1 MKSTKYY
8 QKHSVLRIFLSY
20 FKAHRGLFALD
31 MVCALLVSV
40 IDVAFPLVTR
50 RVLYDLLPNELY
62 RAFFIVVAVL
72 VAAFVLR
79 GVLYY
84 IVTYWGHLFGVRVE
98 ADIRA
103 DLFHQMQRLG
113 FDFYDSSRTGQLMSR
128 LTSDLFDV
136 TELAH
141 HGPENLLISLVTI
154 GGALVA
160 MFIIAWQLALVVA
173 IVLPVFLLVLM
184 HERGRMMRASAEV
197 KTQTAEI
204 NAGIESSLSGIRT
217 ARAFANEH
225 LESEK
230 FSEGNRKYVR
240 AKGQYYVAMGR
251 FMTAMECLAS
261 VLMVAVIGAGGYFIM
276 RGKMD
281 LVDLI
286 TFNLF
291 ITAFINPVRK
301 LATLSELM
309 AAGFAGLRRFVD
321 VMRMEPSIRDKPDAK
336 RLQDVRGEIEARGV
350 SFAYHPDEPVLRD
363 LSFRAA
369 PGEHIGIA
377 GLSGG
382 GKSTLCQLILRFYD
396 VDDGAIL
403 VDGLDVR
410 DVTQESLHRAVGIV
424 QQDVFL
430 FASTVGDN
438 IRYGRPDATDEE
450 VMEAA
455 KRAEI
460 YDDITQMPQ
469 GFDTYVGERGVRL
482 SGGQK
487 QRLSIARVFLKNPP
501 ILILDEATSA
511 LDNTTE
517 ILIQQSLD
525 ELCRGRTTL
534 VVAHRLSTI
543 KNADEI
549 AVISGG
555 KIVEQGT
562 HEELIEQGG
571 LYAELYSLQFRAN
584 TGEKYVA
591 PEGLS
596 A

>member
-1 MKSTKYY
+1 MKSTNYY
-8 QKHSVLRIFLSY
+8 QEHSVLRIFLSY

-31 MVCALLVSV
+31 MVCALLVSA
-40 IDVAFPLVTR
+40 IDLAFPLVSRT
-50 RVLYDLLPNELY
+50 VLNNLLPNQRY
-62 RAFFIVVAVL
+62 RAFFLVVAVM

-79 GVLYY
+79 AVLYY

-98 ADIRA
+98 ADIRS

-154 GGALVA
+154 GGALIA
-160 MFIIAWQLALVVA
+160 MFLIAWQLALVVA
-173 IVLPVFLLVLM
+173 IVLPVFLFVLM

-230 FSEGNRKYVR
+230 FNEGNRKYVR
-240 AKGQYYVAMGR
+240 ARGHYYVAMGR

-321 VMRMEPSIRDKPDAK
+321 VMRMEPSICDKPDAK
-336 RLQDVRGEIEARGV
+336 TLAHVRGEIEARDV
-350 SFAYHPDEPVLRD
+350 SFAYQADEPVLQN
-363 LSFRAA
+363 LSFRAR

-396 VDDGAIL
+396 VDSGAIL
-403 VDGLDVR
+403 IDGLDVR
-410 DVTQESLHRAVGIV
+410 DVTQDSLHRAVGIV

-430 FASTVGDN
+430 FASTIGDN
-438 IRYGRPDATDEE
+438 IRYGRPDATDDE
-450 VMEAA
+450 VMQAA
-455 KRAEI
+455 KQAEI
-460 YDDITQMPQ
+460 FDDIVQMPQ

-487 QRLSIARVFLKNPP
+487 QRIAIARMFLKDPAV
-501 ILILDEATSA
+501 LILDEATSA
-511 LDNTTE
+511 LDTITE
-517 ILIQQSLD
+517 AKVQAAFRALS
-525 ELCRGRTTL
+525 EGRTTL
-534 VVAHRLSTI
+534 TIAHRLSTI
-543 KNADEI
+543 RDCDRIIVIQAGRI
-549 AVISGG
+549 A
-555 KIVEQGT
+555 EQGSHADLLERGGVYADLYRMQEGGT
-562 HEELIEQGG
+562 EE
-571 LYAELYSLQFRAN
+571 
-584 TGEKYVA
+584 K
-591 PEGLS
+591 
-596 A
+596 

>member
-1 MKSTKYY
+1 MKPTEFF

-20 FKAHRGLFALD
+20 FKAHRELFALD
-31 MVCALLVSV
+31 MACALLVSV
-40 IDVAFPLVTR
+40 IDLAFPLVSR
-50 RVLYDLLPNELY
+50 SVLNNLLPTQRY
-62 RAFFIVVAVL
+62 GAFFTVVAVL
-72 VAAFVLR
+72 IGAFLLRAALFYV
-79 GVLYY
+79 
-84 IVTYWGHLFGVRVE
+84 VTYWGHLFGVRVE

-113 FDFYDSSRTGQLMSR
+113 FDFYDASRTGQLMSR

-154 GGALVA
+154 GGALIA
-160 MFIIAWQLALVVA
+160 MFCISWQLALVVA
-173 IVLPVFLLVLM
+173 IVLPVFLLILM
-184 HERGRMMRASAEV
+184 HERSRMMRASAEV
-197 KTQTAEI
+197 KAQTAEI
-204 NAGIESSLSGIRT
+204 NAGLESSLSGIRT

-230 FSEGNRKYVR
+230 FSEGNRRYVR
-240 AKGQYYVAMGR
+240 ARGQFYVAMGR
-251 FMTAMECLAS
+251 FMTAMEALVS
-261 VLMVAVIGAGGYFIM
+261 VLGVAVIGAGGYFIM

-301 LATLSELM
+301 LATLSELLS
-309 AAGFAGLRRFVD
+309 AGFAGLRRFVD
-321 VMRMEPSIRDKPDAK
+321 VMRMEPSILDKPGAK
-336 RLQDVRGEIEARGV
+336 QLRDVRGEIEARDV
-350 SFAYHPDEPVLRD
+350 SFAYRQDEPVLQH
-363 LSFRAA
+363 LSFRAS

-396 VDDGAIL
+396 VSSGAIL
-403 VDGLDVR
+403 VDGQDVR
-410 DVTQESLHRAVGIV
+410 DVTQDSLRRAVGIV

-460 YDDITQMPQ
+460 YDDIVQMPQ

-487 QRLSIARVFLKNPP
+487 QRIAIARMFLKDPAV
-501 ILILDEATSA
+501 LILDEATS
-511 LDNTTE
+511 
-517 ILIQQSLD
+517 SLD
-525 ELCRGRTTL
+525 TITEARVQAAFRALSKGRTTL
-534 VVAHRLSTI
+534 TIAHRLSTI
-543 KNADEI
+543 RDCDRIIVIQEGRIAETGSHDELLRK
-549 AVISGG
+549 GG
-555 KIVEQGT
+555 V
-562 HEELIEQGG
+562 
-571 LYAELYSLQFRAN
+571 YAELHRMQE
-584 TGEKYVA
+584 GE
-591 PEGLS
+591 
-596 A
+596 

>member
-1 MKSTKYY
+1 MKSTKFY
-8 QKHSVLRIFLSY
+8 QEHSVLRIFLSY

-31 MVCALLVSV
+31 MACALLVSA

-50 RVLYDLLPNELY
+50 RVLYDLLPNGLY
-62 RAFFIVVAVL
+62 RAFFIVLAVL

-79 GVLYY
+79 AGLYY

-98 ADIRA
+98 ADIRG

-128 LTSDLFDV
+128 LTTDLFDV

-141 HGPENLLISLVTI
+141 HGPENLLISFVTI
-154 GGALVA
+154 GGALIA
-160 MFIIAWQLALVVA
+160 MFCICWQLALVVA
-173 IVLPVFLLVLM
+173 IVLPLFLGILM
-184 HERGRMMRASAEV
+184 HERGRMMRVSAEV
-197 KTQTAEI
+197 KARTAEI
-204 NAGIESSLSGIRT
+204 NEGIESSLSGIRT

-230 FSEGNRKYVR
+230 FTAGNRKYVQAR
-240 AKGQYYVAMGR
+240 GQFYVAMGR

-261 VLMVAVIGAGGYFIM
+261 VLMVAVIGAGGFLIM
-276 RGKMD
+276 RGKLD
-281 LVDLI
+281 LVDLL

-301 LATLSELM
+301 LATLSELF
-309 AAGFAGLRRFVD
+309 AAGFAGLKRFAE
-321 VMRMEPSIRDKPDAK
+321 VMRMEPSIRDKEDAAA
-336 RLQDVRGEIEARGV
+336 LENVRGEIEARDV
-350 SFAYHPDEPVLRD
+350 CFSYHPDEPVLRD

-369 PGEHIGIA
+369 PGEHIGIV

-396 VDDGAIL
+396 VDSGAIL
-403 VDGLDVR
+403 VDGRDVR
-410 DVTQESLHRAVGIV
+410 DVTQDSLHRAVGIV

-438 IRYGRPDATDEE
+438 IRYGRPDATDAE

-460 YDDITQMPQ
+460 FDDIAQMPQ

-487 QRLSIARVFLKNPP
+487 QRIAIARMFLKDPAV
-501 ILILDEATSA
+501 LILDEATSA
-511 LDNTTE
+511 LDSITE
-517 ILIQQSLD
+517 AKVQAAFRALSK
-525 ELCRGRTTL
+525 GRTTL
-534 VVAHRLSTI
+534 TIAHRLSTI
-543 KNADEI
+543 RDCDRIIVIQDGRI
-549 AVISGG
+549 A
-555 KIVEQGT
+555 EQGS
-562 HEELIEQGG
+562 HAALLEQGG
-571 LYAELYSLQFRAN
+571 VYAGLYRMQ
-584 TGEKYVA
+584 
-591 PEGLS
+591 EGGTEET
-596 A
+596 

>member
-1 MKSTKYY
+1 MKSTKFY
-8 QKHSVLRIFLSY
+8 QEHSVLRIFLSY

-31 MVCALLVSV
+31 MACALLVSA

-50 RVLYDLLPNELY
+50 RVLYDLLPNGLY
-62 RAFFIVVAVL
+62 RAFFIVLAVL

-79 GVLYY
+79 AGLYY

-98 ADIRA
+98 ADIRG

-128 LTSDLFDV
+128 LTTDLFDV

-141 HGPENLLISLVTI
+141 HGPENLLISFVTI
-154 GGALVA
+154 GGALIA
-160 MFIIAWQLALVVA
+160 MFCICWQLALVVA
-173 IVLPVFLLVLM
+173 IVLPLFLGILM
-184 HERGRMMRASAEV
+184 HERGRMMRVSAEV
-197 KTQTAEI
+197 KARTAEI
-204 NAGIESSLSGIRT
+204 NEGIESSLSGIRT

-230 FSEGNRKYVR
+230 FTAGNRKYVQAR
-240 AKGQYYVAMGR
+240 GQFYVAMGR

-261 VLMVAVIGAGGYFIM
+261 VLMVAVIGAGGFLIM
-276 RGKMD
+276 RGKLD
-281 LVDLI
+281 LVDLL

-301 LATLSELM
+301 LATLSELF
-309 AAGFAGLRRFVD
+309 AAGFAGLKRFAE
-321 VMRMEPSIRDKPDAK
+321 VMRMEPSIRDKEDAAA
-336 RLQDVRGEIEARGV
+336 LENVRGEIEARDV
-350 SFAYHPDEPVLRD
+350 CFFYHPDEPVLRD

-396 VDDGAIL
+396 VTGGAIL
-403 VDGLDVR
+403 IDGRDVR
-410 DVTQESLHRAVGIV
+410 DVTQESLRRAVGIV

-438 IRYGRPDATDEE
+438 IRYGRPDATDDE
-450 VMEAA
+450 VVEAA
-455 KRAEI
+455 KKAEI
-460 YDDITQMPQ
+460 YDDIAQMPQ

-487 QRLSIARVFLKNPP
+487 QRIAIARMFLKNPAV
-501 ILILDEATSA
+501 LILDEATSA
-511 LDNTTE
+511 LDSLTE
-517 ILIQQSLD
+517 AKVQAAFRALSQ
-525 ELCRGRTTL
+525 GRTTL
-534 VVAHRLSTI
+534 TIAHRLSTI
-543 KNADEI
+543 RDCDRIIVIQDGRI
-549 AVISGG
+549 AETGS
-555 KIVEQGT
+555 
-562 HEELIEQGG
+562 HEELLEKGGVYAG
-571 LYAELYSLQFRAN
+571 LYRMQES
-584 TGEKYVA
+584 
-591 PEGLS
+591 
-596 A
+596 

>member
-1 MKSTKYY
+1 MKSTKFY
-8 QKHSVLRIFLSY
+8 QEHSVLRIFLSY

-31 MVCALLVSV
+31 MACALLVSA

-50 RVLYDLLPNELY
+50 RVLYDLLPNGLY
-62 RAFFIVVAVL
+62 RAFFIVLAVL

-79 GVLYY
+79 AGLYY

-98 ADIRA
+98 ADIRG

-128 LTSDLFDV
+128 LTTDLFDV

-141 HGPENLLISLVTI
+141 HGPENLLISFVTI
-154 GGALVA
+154 GGALIA
-160 MFIIAWQLALVVA
+160 MFCICWQLALVVA
-173 IVLPVFLLVLM
+173 IVLPLFLGILM
-184 HERGRMMRASAEV
+184 HERGRMMRVSAEV
-197 KTQTAEI
+197 KARTAEI
-204 NAGIESSLSGIRT
+204 NEGIESSLSGIRT

-230 FSEGNRKYVR
+230 FTAGNRKYVQAR
-240 AKGQYYVAMGR
+240 GQFYVAMGR

-261 VLMVAVIGAGGYFIM
+261 VLMVAVIGAGGFLIM
-276 RGKMD
+276 RGKLD
-281 LVDLI
+281 LVDLL

-301 LATLSELM
+301 LATLSELF
-309 AAGFAGLRRFVD
+309 AAGFAGLKRFAE
-321 VMRMEPSIRDKPDAK
+321 VMRMEPSIRDKEDAAA
-336 RLQDVRGEIEARGV
+336 LENVRGEIEARDV
-350 SFAYHPDEPVLRD
+350 CFSYHPDEPVLRD

-369 PGEHIGIA
+369 PGEHIGIV

-396 VDDGAIL
+396 VDSGAIL
-403 VDGLDVR
+403 VDGRDVR
-410 DVTQESLHRAVGIV
+410 DITQDSLHRAVGIV

-438 IRYGRPDATDEE
+438 IRYGRPDATDAE

-460 YDDITQMPQ
+460 FDDIDQMPQ

-487 QRLSIARVFLKNPP
+487 QRIAIARMFLKNPAV
-501 ILILDEATSA
+501 LILDEATSA
-511 LDNTTE
+511 LDSLTE
-517 ILIQQSLD
+517 AKVQAAFRALSQ
-525 ELCRGRTTL
+525 GRTTL
-534 VVAHRLSTI
+534 TIAHRLSTI
-543 KNADEI
+543 RDCDRIIVIQDGRI
-549 AVISGG
+549 AETGS
-555 KIVEQGT
+555 
-562 HEELIEQGG
+562 HEELLEKGGVYAG
-571 LYAELYSLQFRAN
+571 LYRMQES
-584 TGEKYVA
+584 
-591 PEGLS
+591 
-596 A
+596 

>member
-62 RAFFIVVAVL
+62 RTFFIVVAVL

-160 MFIIAWQLALVVA
+160 MFVIAWQLALVVA

-396 VDDGAIL
+396 VDSGAIL

-410 DVTQESLHRAVGIV
+410 DVTQDSLHRAVGIV

-460 YDDITQMPQ
+460 YDDIAQMPQ

-487 QRLSIARVFLKNPP
+487 QRIAIARMFLKDPAV
-501 ILILDEATSA
+501 LILDEATSA
-511 LDNTTE
+511 LDTITE
-517 ILIQQSLD
+517 ARVQAAFRALSA
-525 ELCRGRTTL
+525 GRTTL
-534 VVAHRLSTI
+534 TIAHRLSTI
-543 KNADEI
+543 RDCDRI
-549 AVISGG
+549 FVIQAGR
-555 KIVEQGT
+555 IVEEGSHTQ
-562 HEELIEQGG
+562 LLEQGG
-571 LYAELYSLQFRAN
+571 VYADLYRMQEA
-584 TGEKYVA
+584 KD
-591 PEGLS
+591 
-596 A
+596 

>member
-1 MKSTKYY
+1 MKSTKFY
-8 QKHSVLRIFLSY
+8 QEHSVLRIFLSY

-31 MVCALLVSV
+31 MVCALLVSA
-40 IDVAFPLVTR
+40 IDLAFPLVSR
-50 RVLYDLLPNELY
+50 KVLNDLLPTQRY
-62 RAFFIVVAVL
+62 RTFFIVVAVM

-79 GVLYY
+79 AVLYF

-98 ADIRA
+98 ADIRT

-141 HGPENLLISLVTI
+141 HGPENLLISFVTI

-160 MFIIAWQLALVVA
+160 MFFISWQLALVVA
-173 IVLPVFLLVLM
+173 VVLPVFLLILM
-184 HERGRMMRASAEV
+184 LERGRMMRASAAV
-197 KTQTAEI
+197 KAKTAEI

-230 FSEGNRKYVR
+230 FSAGNRQYVQAR
-240 AKGQYYVAMGR
+240 GQFYVAMGR

-321 VMRMEPSIRDKPDAK
+321 VMRTEPSIRDKPGAK
-336 RLQDVRGEIEARGV
+336 RLQNVRGEIEAKGV
-350 SFAYHPDEPVLRD
+350 SFAYRADEPVLRD
-363 LSFRAA
+363 LSFHAS

-396 VDDGAIL
+396 VSSGAIL
-403 VDGLDVR
+403 IDGHDVR
-410 DVTQESLHRAVGIV
+410 DVTQDSLHRCIGIV

-455 KRAEI
+455 RKAEI
-460 YDDITQMPQ
+460 FDDIAQMPQ

-487 QRLSIARVFLKNPP
+487 QRIAIARMFLKDPAV
-501 ILILDEATSA
+501 LILDEATSA
-511 LDNTTE
+511 LDTITE
-517 ILIQQSLD
+517 AKVQAAFRALS
-525 ELCRGRTTL
+525 RGRTTL
-534 VVAHRLSTI
+534 TIAHRLSTI
-543 KNADEI
+543 RDCDRI
-549 AVISGG
+549 IVIKDGR
-555 KIVEQGT
+555 IVETGSHAALLEAGGVYAGLHRMQESGT
-562 HEELIEQGG
+562 EE
-571 LYAELYSLQFRAN
+571 
-584 TGEKYVA
+584 T
-591 PEGLS
+591 
-596 A
+596 